1 MIIELYEIKLNN
13 WQKWKKINNVDL
25 YKDMLFLSFI

>member
-13 WQKWKKINNVDL
+13 WQKWKKINIVDL
-25 YKDMLFLSFI
+25 YKDMLFLSFF

>member
-13 WQKWKKINNVDL
+13 WQKQKKINNVDL
-25 YKDMLFLSFI
+25 YKDMLFLSFF